1 MISPPPIENSS
12 DHEQAEALDLI
23 DGNGRRHGEFLPA
36 HDGFNQSRPVMT
48 ERLLDHRSDLIRRFG
63 SEPKDAGTSASTR
76 PTSSAIASRSAPA
89 RLQGRLDPRFAEKP
103 ALPSTLR
110 TPRRRGGAGVAIAHF
125 RAGLNAGSPVA
136 YC

>member
-63 SEPKDAGTSASTR
+63 SEPKDAGSVGQY
-76 PTSSAIASRSAPA
+76 SSNLVGDCQS
-89 RLQGRLDPRFAEKP
+89 L
-103 ALPSTLR
+103 
-110 TPRRRGGAGVAIAHF
+110 GAGPAPGPLGSSF
-125 RAGLNAGSPVA
+125 RGKTGAAVNAADAAAARV
-136 YC
+136 